1 MTKICK
7 WYKFNDA
14 TIADQSWKKLRFEE
28 RFQVFK
34 ALVYKED
41 WIQNYN

>member
-1 MTKICK
+1 MMPRLQTR
-7 WYKFNDA
+7 A
-14 TIADQSWKKLRFEE
+14 GKKLRFEE